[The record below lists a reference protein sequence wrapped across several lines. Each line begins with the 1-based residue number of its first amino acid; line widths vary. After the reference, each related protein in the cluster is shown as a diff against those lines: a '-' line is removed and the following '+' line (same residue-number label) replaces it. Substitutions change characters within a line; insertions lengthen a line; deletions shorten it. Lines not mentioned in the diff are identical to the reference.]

1 MEPDNMYVLL
11 TGASSGIGREMA
23 VKLSAGHRL
32 ILNGR
37 NQERLEQTLRSCSEP
52 ERHLIWARDLSKVET
67 LGGDLASFLVEH
79 SATVCGFI
87 HSAAILKILP
97 LRSLGLALTREI
109 FDTNF
114 FSAMEITTALMK
126 KKVNHGGLRNIVFIS
141 SIASKYGAKGFSA
154 YCASKGALDSLMKA
168 LAVELAPEVRVNS
181 VLPGGVRTKMTETIF
196 DDPDMEAAFQRDYP
210 LGIGNP
216 EDVIHAVEF
225 LISNEARWITG
236 QQMVVDG
243 GRTANITA

>member
-1 MEPDNMYVLL
+1 MEPDNKFVLL
-11 TGASSGIGREMA
+11 TGASSGIGQEMA
-23 VKLSAGHRL
+23 AKLSVEHRL

-37 NQERLEQTLRSCSEP
+37 NQERLEETLRACSEP
-52 ERHLIWARDLSKVET
+52 GRHLIWQRDLSQVDT
-67 LGGDLASFLVEH
+67 LGEDLGTFLALH

-87 HSAAILKILP
+87 HAAAILKILP
-97 LRSLGLALTREI
+97 LRSIGLANAKEM

-114 FSAMEITTALMK
+114 FSAMEITTTLMK
-126 KKVNHGGLRNIVFIS
+126 KKVNHGGLRSIVFIS

-168 LAVELAPEVRVNS
+168 LAVELAPGVRVNS
-181 VLPGGVRTKMTETIF
+181 VLPGGVRTKMTEAIF
-196 DDPDMEAAFQRDYP
+196 DDPDMVAAFQRDYP
-210 LGIGNP
+210 LGIGAS

-225 LISNEARWITG
+225 LISEKARWITG